1 MHRKQ
6 YPKGNA
12 CEHVLGPC
20 CTHSAKFPTP
30 ISTTRQF
37 SMPREGFVFAF
48 VVCLVIIY
56 LQIVRTELYGITCS
70 QYRTIMPGFIVI
82 NFTIKLDDVPHY
94 PSRHFQLSRQCC
106 GVNGIFSILLSG
118 IMTIIINFC
127 LYPANGKTSRV
138 SKTELAS
145 VLIP

>member
-1 MHRKQ
+1 
-6 YPKGNA
+6 
-12 CEHVLGPC
+12 
-20 CTHSAKFPTP
+20 
-30 ISTTRQF
+30 
-37 SMPREGFVFAF
+37 
-48 VVCLVIIY
+48 
-56 LQIVRTELYGITCS
+56 
-70 QYRTIMPGFIVI
+70 MPGFIVI